1 MSEISIEDVS
11 KRFQEHLAIED
22 NNRIIFS
29 GKFGTGKT
37 YFLNKFFDDR
47 ETEYNKF
54 IISPANYVVSS
65 NEDIFELIKADIIKD
80 LFLTG
85 KVNIKKLPEDNSVQ
99 KISDFIEGN
108 QFVLGNFLLN
118 TVSKLNSTL
127 SVPKEVIDMIGE
139 VYKKYKSHKS
149 KVEVDNKTMS
159 EEMADYWFATSEK
172 IGQVYEHNYITK
184 LINHFLNEL
193 TEKGKKKNVLIID
206 DLDRIDPD
214 HIFRILN
221 ILSAHNNQFGTDNKF
236 KFNHIII
243 VCDIDN
249 IRKIFNHKYGAD
261 VDFDGYMDKFYSAD
275 YFIFRNI
282 DAVSFYIDSFS
293 SEFESEEE
301 KCFIKLIYQS
311 LSQHNIL
318 TLRKLLKH
326 KIKVQIPSF
335 EVLNIKSIDCNFQ
348 FEKIGR
354 IEPNTS
360 IKLLSTDLRI
370 LNIFKMIH
378 ISLGSINLLREMT
391 LKEPYPSFQFI
402 DDDTFKKAVCFLAL
416 QNHLI
421 NANDINDFIKLG
433 GERDQQGR
441 YLFVSRISEPS
452 TTLFNM
458 QFNFRVKWNNLMK
471 YDGTKPYF
479 ESVSINLSDDR
490 NNLSS
495 KKSSTKDFWDC
506 IRQILMIAKSKKYLE
521 KIDIVI

>member
-11 KRFQEHLAIED
+11 KRFEEHLAIED

-85 KVNIKKLPEDNSVQ
+85 KVNIKKLPEDNTVQ

-127 SVPKEVIDMIGE
+127 SVPKEVIDMLGE
-139 VYKKYKSHKS
+139 VYNKYKSHKANA
-149 KVEVDNKTMS
+149 EIDNKTMS
-159 EEMADYWFATSEK
+159 EEIADYWFATSEK

-184 LINHFLNEL
+184 LINHFLDEL
-193 TEKGKKKNVLIID
+193 TEKGKKKNVLVID

-221 ILSAHNNQFGTDNKF
+221 ILSAHNNQFGAENKF
-236 KFNHIII
+236 IFDHVVI

-275 YFIFRNI
+275 YFIFRNF
-282 DAVSFYIDSFS
+282 DAVNFYIDSFS
-293 SEFESEEE
+293 EEFESDEE
-301 KCFIKLIYQS
+301 KCFVKLIYQT
-311 LSQHNIL
+311 LSMQNII

-326 KIKVQIPSF
+326 KIDFSIPCITLLELEIEKSKSNFHLSQIVS
-335 EVLNIKSIDCNFQ
+335 ENIS
-348 FEKIGR
+348 
-354 IEPNTS
+354 TL
-360 IKLLSTDLRI
+360 KLTTLDLRI
-370 LNIFKMIH
+370 LQIFKLLN
-378 ISLGSINLLREMT
+378 ISLGSLKSLIEKIQVENNYYKIHFIGDSIFEKAFRYLAFQNYLVKHDNILLFFKT
-391 LKEPYPSFQFI
+391 GDSYNSYTQTSKKEL
-402 DDDTFKKAVCFLAL
+402 VAL
-416 QNHLI
+416 QNEI
-421 NANDINDFIKLG
+421 LG
-433 GERDQQGR
+433 VHFSIQ
-441 YLFVSRISEPS
+441 
-452 TTLFNM
+452 T
-458 QFNFRVKWNNLMK
+458 KWNEQVK
-471 YDGTKPYF
+471 YSGQYPFFNEAIITKL
-479 ESVSINLSDDR
+479 ESTSGDA
-490 NNLSS
+490 
-495 KKSSTKDFWDC
+495 KYKAEEFWK
-506 IRQILMIAKSKKYLE
+506 ILLQTLNSAKSKKYLE
-521 KIDIVI
+521 KVGVVY